1 MGRKWLCEE
10 WTPVVLKDVLL
21 SQQAPALGWLLK
33 DGASEPLLTGDWGGS
48 DTWVESL
55 YAAECKQCESDVVV
69 ILGVGN
75 MPESQSCWGRMAA
88 RAASLLLC

>member
-21 SQQAPALGWLLK
+21 SQQAPALGSPYRRLR
-33 DGASEPLLTGDWGGS
+33 GGS

>member
-1 MGRKWLCEE
+1 MNTSGVEGRAALPAGPGSGLVAEGWCV
-10 WTPVVLKDVLL
+10 WA
-21 SQQAPALGWLLK
+21 APYRRLR
-33 DGASEPLLTGDWGGS
+33 GGS

-75 MPESQSCWGRMAA
+75 VPESQSCWGRMVA
-88 RAASLLLC
+88 RAASLLFC